1 MSELERV
8 KDKKKSKILLWV
20 IVVNVVLWTTLA
32 ILLVTS
38 QKSPEYTP
46 EYLSYVMAKR
56 VVSDKLKSPSTAK
69 FQPYDESIVKTNGEL
84 YQVTLWVDAENSF
97 GAKIRSKFIVMI
109 KYDGKNYALQ
119 SIQELR

>member
-1 MSELERV
+1 LSDPAV
-8 KDKKKSKILLWV
+8 KEKRKNKILLWV
-20 IVVNVVLWTTLA
+20 IVANVILWTVLA
-32 ILLVTS
+32 VLLVYG
-38 QKSPEYTP
+38 QKEPEYTP
-46 EYLSYVMAKR
+46 EFLSYVAAKQFI
-56 VVSDKLKSPSTAK
+56 SDRLKAPSTAK

>member
-1 MSELERV
+1 MSDPAV
-8 KDKKKSKILLWV
+8 KEKRKNKILLWV
-20 IVVNVVLWTTLA
+20 IVANVILWTVLA
-32 ILLVTS
+32 VLLVYG
-38 QKSPEYTP
+38 QKEPYTP
-46 EYLSYVMAKR
+46 EFLSYVAAKQFI
-56 VVSDKLKSPSTAK
+56 SDRLKAPSTAK